1 MRSAMPRQLIS
12 VLQFIEEA
20 REQNLDLSQVFL
32 DRDDLAEI
40 PEEAEETE
48 ED

>member
-1 MRSAMPRQLIS
+1 MTRQLIS

-20 REQNLDLSQVFL
+20 KDENLDLSQVFR

-40 PEEAEETE
+40 PEEATAEE
-48 ED
+48 

>member
-1 MRSAMPRQLIS
+1 MPRQLIS

-20 REQNLDLSQVFL
+20 KEENLDLSQIFL

-40 PEEAEETE
+40 PEEEAAEE
-48 ED
+48 

>member
-1 MRSAMPRQLIS
+1 MTRQLIS

-20 REQNLDLSQVFL
+20 KEENLDLSQIFL

-40 PEEAEETE
+40 PEAEEE
-48 ED
+48 E

>member
-1 MRSAMPRQLIS
+1 MSRQLIS

-20 REQNLDLSQVFL
+20 KEENLDLSQIFL

-40 PEEAEETE
+40 PEAQE

>member
-1 MRSAMPRQLIS
+1 MTRQLIS

-20 REQNLDLSQVFL
+20 KEENLDLSQVFL

-40 PEEAEETE
+40 PEAPE